1 MSYKEFIASERYTK
15 MIAEGKPQTKAIY
28 ENKVLS
34 LASWAMTKKK
44 MKNSDLSIDQKMSA
58 LVDLVAMGAFL
69 NQKEIAKLK
78 KSLGADIKRFAKK
91 R

>member
-1 MSYKEFIASERYTK
+1 MKLMTYKEFIDSTRYTQ
-15 MIAEGKPQTKAIY
+15 MLAEADQKQKSLA

-44 MKNSDLSIDQKMSA
+44 MKNQDLSMDQKMSA

-69 NQKEIAKLK
+69 NQREIAKLK
-78 KSLGADIKRFAKK
+78 SIIGKRK
-91 R
+91 